1 MTILV
6 RLKTNTGS
14 KEMKAFEMTYQGNTV
29 YIPVESKDD
38 AMKAGAEFP
47 GNYNFPIDV
56 EWFIDL
62 ETNEKTL
69 KPCNWGA

>member
-1 MTILV
+1 
-6 RLKTNTGS
+6 
-14 KEMKAFEMTYQGNTV
+14 
-29 YIPVESKDD
+29 
-38 AMKAGAEFP
+38 MKAGAEFP